1 MTLQPESAHSAVENT
16 VLETDADLWEA
27 FKSGNEEAFARIYHT
42 LVQDLYNYGL
52 NIAAAPELVEDCIQ
66 DLFIYIWDTKDKLGR
81 TDNIKFYLFT
91 ALKRRILVKTEEN
104 QKKDLLLHTTW
115 ISSEKP
121 DFSSEALLLSSQQE
135 QEQSERLEK
144 ALQALTPR
152 QREAI
157 YLRFYD
163 KLSYAQIASIMSLT
177 IQSTYSLIA
186 RAMEGL
192 REQMHLV
199 LVHLFLLLFS

>member
-1 MTLQPESAHSAVENT
+1 MFLQPEPAHSSVENT
-16 VLETDADLWEA
+16 VIETDGDLWET
-27 FKSGNEEAFARIYHT
+27 FKRGNEEAFARIYHM

-52 NIAAAPELVEDCIQ
+52 HIAADPELVEDCIQ
-66 DLFIYIWDTKDKLGR
+66 DLFIYIWDSKEKLGR

-91 ALKRRILVKTEEN
+91 ALKRRILVKTGEK
-104 QKKDLLLHTTW
+104 QKKDLLLKTTPLN
-115 ISSEKP
+115 SEKA
-121 DFSSEALLLSSQQE
+121 DLLAEPMFLSSQEE

-192 REQMHLV
+192 REQMHL
-199 LVHLFLLLFS
+199 LLIHLFLLLFS

>member
-1 MTLQPESAHSAVENT
+1 MTLQPESAHSAAENT

-91 ALKRRILVKTEEN
+91 ALKRRILVKTEEK

-121 DFSSEALLLSSQQE
+121 DFSSEAMLLSSQQE
-135 QEQSERLEK
+135 QEQSERLEN

>member
-1 MTLQPESAHSAVENT
+1 MFLQPGSAHSAVENT
-16 VLETDADLWEA
+16 VMETDGDLWEA
-27 FKSGNEEAFARIYHT
+27 FKSGNEAAFARIYHT

-52 NIAAAPELVEDCIQ
+52 NIAADPELVEDCIQ
-66 DLFIYIWDTKDKLGR
+66 DLFIYIWDAKEKLGR

-91 ALKRRILVKTEEN
+91 ALKRRILVKTGEK
-104 QKKDLLLHTTW
+104 QKKDLLLKTSPL
-115 ISSEKP
+115 SSEKP
-121 DFSSEALLLSSQQE
+121 DLPGETMFLSSQQE

-144 ALQALTPR
+144 ALLALTPR

-192 REQMHLV
+192 REQMHLA
-199 LVHLFLLLFS
+199 LIYLFLLLFS

>member
-1 MTLQPESAHSAVENT
+1 M
-16 VLETDADLWEA
+16 ETDGDLWEA
-27 FKSGNEEAFARIYHT
+27 FKSGNEAAFARIYHT

-52 NIAAAPELVEDCIQ
+52 NITADPELVEDCIQ
-66 DLFIYIWDTKDKLGR
+66 DLFIYIWDAKENLGR

-91 ALKRRILVKTEEN
+91 ALKRRILVKTGEK
-104 QKKDLLLHTTW
+104 QKKDLLLKTSPL
-115 ISSEKP
+115 SSEKP
-121 DFSSEALLLSSQQE
+121 DLPGETMFLSSQQE

-144 ALQALTPR
+144 ALLALTPR

-192 REQMHLV
+192 REQMHLA
-199 LVHLFLLLFS
+199 LIYLFLLLFS

>member
-1 MTLQPESAHSAVENT
+1 MFLQPGSAHSAVENT
-16 VLETDADLWEA
+16 VMETDGDLWEA
-27 FKSGNEEAFARIYHT
+27 FKSGNEAAFARIYHT

-52 NIAAAPELVEDCIQ
+52 NIAADPELVEDCIQ
-66 DLFIYIWDTKDKLGR
+66 DLFIYIWDAKEKLGR

-91 ALKRRILVKTEEN
+91 ALKRRILVKTGEK
-104 QKKDLLLHTTW
+104 QKKDLLLKTTPLN
-115 ISSEKP
+115 SEKA
-121 DFSSEALLLSSQQE
+121 DLLAEPMFLSSQEE

-192 REQMHLV
+192 REQMHL
-199 LVHLFLLLFS
+199 LLIHLFLLLFS